1 MSDSVTAP
9 KEAAP
14 RLSSLFHRGTLFAT
28 LVLGGGIMLHA
39 VETYITATLMP
50 SIVRD
55 IGGLELFAWAT
66 TIYVAASVLGST
78 FVAVRPENVTLNRCY
93 VFGAALFGIGS
104 LVCAIAPTM
113 EIVLAGR
120 AVQGL
125 GAGFLVALGYAFI
138 RYVYPEQLWST
149 ASTLYAAVWGIATFL
164 GPTIGGVFA
173 AGSAWREA
181 FALLVPVSALMAFA
195 APRLLP
201 SGEGERV
208 TTKTPFVQIVLL
220 VTAVLLLSFAS
231 SVEAPALRAILAAA
245 AVAGVIAAITIERHA
260 EARLLPA
267 GTIRFASP
275 LARVYLI
282 MLMLLVTVCSDV
294 YIPYFLQVLHD
305 VTPLIS
311 GYLVALLALGWTAAA
326 FLTARLQGR
335 SANRVILF
343 GALLEA
349 LATALLVFT
358 LARHNPGSGLPLLV
372 LSTVFT
378 FLMGFGIGMGWAH
391 LVTHVMRLAPAGE
404 TDKAS
409 AAITTMQALGAAFGA
424 ALAGIIVNSTGLLQP
439 GGVEGA
445 VTAARWLYALLAL
458 PAVLAVLLAARL
470 PQDGAALRI
479 C

>member
-1 MSDSVTAP
+1 MSESVIP
-9 KEAAP
+9 SKEAAP
-14 RLSSLFHRGTLFAT
+14 RLSSLFYRDYLFGTLM
-28 LVLGGGIMLHA
+28 LGGGIMLHA

-78 FVAVRPENVTLNRCY
+78 FVAVRPQSVTLNRCY
-93 VFGAALFGIGS
+93 VFGAVLFGIGS
-104 LVCAIAPTM
+104 LVCTIAPTM

-120 AVQGL
+120 AIQGL

-138 RYVYPEQLWST
+138 RYVYPEPLWST

-164 GPTIGGVFA
+164 GPTIGGIFA

-181 FALLVPVSALMAFA
+181 FALLVPLSVIMAFT
-195 APRLLP
+195 APKLLP

-231 SVEAPALRAILAAA
+231 SVDAPALRGILAGA
-245 AVAGVIAAITIERHA
+245 AVLGVVAAITVERHA
-260 EARLLPA
+260 QARLLPA
-267 GTIRFASP
+267 GTIRLSSS

-282 MLMLLVTVCSDV
+282 MLMLLVTICSDV
-294 YIPYFLQVLHD
+294 YIPYFLQVLHG
-305 VTPLIS
+305 VTPLVS

-326 FLTARLQGR
+326 FLTASLSGR
-335 SANRVILF
+335 RANRVILI
-343 GALLEA
+343 GAVLEA
-349 LATALLVFT
+349 LATAALVFT
-358 LARHNPGSGLPLLV
+358 LARHNPESGLLLLA

-391 LVTHVMRLAPAGE
+391 LVTHVMRLAPSGE

-458 PAVLAVLLAARL
+458 PAALSIFLAIGL
-470 PQDGAALRI
+470 PHERTDRAG
-479 C
+479 

>member
-1 MSDSVTAP
+1 MSESVIP
-9 KEAAP
+9 SKEAAP
-14 RLSSLFHRGTLFAT
+14 RLSSLFCRDYLFGTLM
-28 LVLGGGIMLHA
+28 LGGGIMLHA

-78 FVAVRPENVTLNRCY
+78 FVAVRPQSVTLNRCY
-93 VFGAALFGIGS
+93 VFGAVLFGIGS
-104 LVCAIAPTM
+104 LVCTIAPTM

-138 RYVYPEQLWST
+138 RHVYPEPLWST

-164 GPTIGGVFA
+164 GPTIGGIFA

-181 FALLVPVSALMAFA
+181 FALLVPLSVIMAFT
-195 APRLLP
+195 APKLLP

-231 SVEAPALRAILAAA
+231 SVDAPALRGILAGA
-245 AVAGVIAAITIERHA
+245 AVLGVVAAITVERHA
-260 EARLLPA
+260 QARLLPA
-267 GTIRFASP
+267 GTIRLSSS

-282 MLMLLVTVCSDV
+282 MLMLLVTICSDV
-294 YIPYFLQVLHD
+294 YIPYFLQVLHG
-305 VTPLIS
+305 VTPLVS

-326 FLTARLQGR
+326 FLTASLSGR
-335 SANRVILF
+335 RANRVILI
-343 GALLEA
+343 GAVLEA
-349 LATALLVFT
+349 LATAALVFT
-358 LARHNPGSGLPLLV
+358 LARHNPESGLLLLA

-391 LVTHVMRLAPAGE
+391 LVTHVMRLAPSGE

-458 PAVLAVLLAARL
+458 PAALSIFLAIGL
-470 PQDGAALRI
+470 PHERTDRAG
-479 C
+479 

>member
-1 MSDSVTAP
+1 MSDSITVP

-14 RLSSLFHRGTLFAT
+14 RLSSLFSRGYLFGTLM
-28 LVLGGGIMLHA
+28 LGGGIMLHA

-55 IGGLELFAWAT
+55 IGGLPLFAWAT

-78 FVAVRPENVTLNRCY
+78 FVAVRPEGVTLNRCY
-93 VFGAALFGIGS
+93 VIGAALFGIGS

-113 EIVLAGR
+113 ETVLVGR
-120 AVQGL
+120 AIQGL

-138 RYVYPEQLWST
+138 RFVYPEPLWST
-149 ASTLYAAVWGIATFL
+149 ASTLYAAAWGIATFL
-164 GPTIGGVFA
+164 GPTIGGIFA

-181 FALLVPVSALMAFA
+181 FALLVPLSILMALA

-208 TTKTPFVQIVLL
+208 TTRTPFAQILLL
-220 VTAVLLLSFAS
+220 VTSVIVLSLAS
-231 SVEAPALRAILAAA
+231 SVSEPALRGLLAGA
-245 AVAGVIAAITIERHA
+245 AVVGVTAAIAIERHA

-267 GTIRFASP
+267 GTIRLASP

-282 MLMLLVTVCSDV
+282 MLMLLVTVCSDI
-294 YIPYFLQVLHD
+294 YIPYFLQVLHG

-326 FLTARLQGR
+326 FATAGLRGR
-335 SANRVILF
+335 SANRVIVA
-343 GALLEA
+343 GAAMEA

-358 LARHNPGSGLPLLV
+358 LARHNPEGGLLPLATA
-372 LSTVFT
+372 TVFI

-391 LVTHVMRLAPAGE
+391 LVTHVLHLAPAGE

-424 ALAGIIVNSTGLLQP
+424 ALAGIIVNSTGLVKP
-439 GGVEGA
+439 GGIEGA
-445 VTAARWLYALLAL
+445 STAAHWLYALLAL
-458 PAVLAVLLAARL
+458 PAALAILLAVRL
-470 PQDGAALRI
+470 PHERAAAPD
-479 C
+479 

>member
-1 MSDSVTAP
+1 MSETVIPSKA
-9 KEAAP
+9 AAP
-14 RLSSLFHRGTLFAT
+14 RLSSLFSSDYLFGTLM
-28 LVLGGGIMLHA
+28 LGGGIMLHA

-55 IGGLELFAWAT
+55 IGGLSLFAWAT

-78 FVAVRPENVTLNRCY
+78 FVAVRPEGVTLNRCY
-93 VFGAALFGIGS
+93 IFGAVLFGIGS

-113 EIVLAGR
+113 ETVLAGR
-120 AVQGL
+120 AIQGL

-138 RYVYPEQLWST
+138 RHVYPEPLWSI

-164 GPTIGGVFA
+164 GPTIGGIFA

-181 FALLVPVSALMAFA
+181 FALLIPLSILMAVSA
-195 APRLLP
+195 PKLLP

-208 TTKTPFVQIVLL
+208 TTKTPFLQILLL
-220 VTAVLLLSFAS
+220 VAAVIGLSFAS
-231 SVEAPALRAILAAA
+231 SVTAPALRGALAAA
-245 AVAGVIAAITIERHA
+245 AVLAVIVTIAVERRA
-260 EARLLPA
+260 EGRLLPA
-267 GTIRFASP
+267 GTINLSSP

-282 MLMLLVTVCSDV
+282 MLMLLVTICSDV
-294 YIPYFLQVLHD
+294 YIPYFLQVLHG

-326 FLTARLQGR
+326 FTTASLKGR
-335 SANRVILF
+335 RANRVIVA
-343 GALLEA
+343 GALIEA

-358 LARHNPGSGLPLLV
+358 LAQHNPQSGLLL
-372 LSTVFT
+372 LSLATVFT

-424 ALAGIIVNSTGLLQP
+424 ALAGIIVNSTGLLDP
-439 GGVEGA
+439 GGTEGA
-445 VTAARWLYALLAL
+445 VIAARWLYALLAL
-458 PAVLAVLLAARL
+458 PAGLAIFLALRL
-470 PQDGAALRI
+470 PAAH
-479 C
+479 

>member
-1 MSDSVTAP
+1 MSESVIP
-9 KEAAP
+9 SQEAAP
-14 RLSSLFHRGTLFAT
+14 RLSSLFHRDYLFGTLM
-28 LVLGGGIMLHA
+28 LGGGIMLHA

-78 FVAVRPENVTLNRCY
+78 FVAVRPESVTLNRCY
-93 VFGAALFGIGS
+93 VFGAVLFGIGS
-104 LVCAIAPTM
+104 LVCTIAPTM

-120 AVQGL
+120 AIQGL

-138 RYVYPEQLWST
+138 RYVYPEPLWST

-164 GPTIGGVFA
+164 GPTIGGIFA

-181 FALLVPVSALMAFA
+181 FALLVPLSVIMAFV

-231 SVEAPALRAILAAA
+231 SVAAPALRGILAGA
-245 AVAGVIAAITIERHA
+245 AVLGVIAAITIERHA
-260 EARLLPA
+260 QARLLPV
-267 GTIRFASP
+267 GTISVGSP
-275 LARVYLI
+275 LARVYLM
-282 MLMLLVTVCSDV
+282 MLMLLVTICSDV
-294 YIPYFLQVLHD
+294 YIPYFLQVLHG
-305 VTPLIS
+305 VTPLVS

-326 FLTARLQGR
+326 FLTASLSGR
-335 SANRVILF
+335 RANRVILI
-343 GALLEA
+343 GAVLET
-349 LATALLVFT
+349 LATAALVFT
-358 LARHNPGSGLPLLV
+358 LARHNPGSGLLLLA

-439 GGVEGA
+439 GGIDGA

-458 PAVLAVLLAARL
+458 PAAFAILLAIGLPHARSGRA
-470 PQDGAALRI
+470 D
-479 C
+479 